1 MRRTILAVH
10 PDFRIEVERIQRE
23 LKAQCNMDIAITEIT
38 RALSSPIREIKMNI
52 QIDSRN
58 RKKRNFII
66 EIP

>member
-23 LKAQCNMDIAITEIT
+23 LKAQCNMDIPITEIT
-38 RALSSPIREIKMNI
+38 RALSSPIREIKINL
-52 QIDSRN
+52 QIDNSK

-66 EIP
+66 ELP